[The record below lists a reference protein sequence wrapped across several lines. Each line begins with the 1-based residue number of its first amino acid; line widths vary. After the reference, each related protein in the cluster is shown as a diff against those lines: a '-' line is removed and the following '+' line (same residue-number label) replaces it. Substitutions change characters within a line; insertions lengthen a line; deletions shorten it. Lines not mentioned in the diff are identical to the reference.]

1 LLHPNNRDCACFC
14 VAGSV
19 IRTADDG
26 IPRRFDYSRALRDNM
41 PSHSPTISV
50 IVPCYNEEEV
60 LLHCHTR
67 LMRVFESTPE
77 DEFELVYV
85 NDGSTDRT
93 DEVLRYLNIS
103 YPQTRVV
110 MLSRNFGHQAA
121 VSAGLTAATGRC
133 VVILDA
139 DLQDPPE
146 LIWKMVD
153 LWRKGYE
160 VVYGVRESRA
170 GESSFKLW
178 TAQIFY
184 RLINKLSDVEIP
196 LDTGDF
202 RLLDRRAV
210 EAILAMPERHRLLR
224 GMASWIGF
232 RQFGLKYAR
241 DARFAGTTKYP
252 FRKMINLALDGIFS
266 FSTVPLRF
274 VTTLGLVTSAMA
286 LAGIFY
292 SLVVRIF
299 TPHWVPGWATL
310 ILAVLLTGGIEM
322 FCFGILG
329 EYIGRIY
336 TEIKQRPLFVVRE
349 MLEPGVRAA
358 ELKLRPQAT
367 LTMEIISDGL
377 PRTG

>member
-1 LLHPNNRDCACFC
+1 MSLQAH
-14 VAGSV
+14 AG
-19 IRTADDG
+19 IRGNSADE
-26 IPRRFDYSRALRDNM
+26 Y
-41 PSHSPTISV
+41 
-50 IVPCYNEEEV
+50 
-60 LLHCHTR
+60 
-67 LMRVFESTPE
+67 
-77 DEFELVYV
+77 ELIYV

-93 DEVLRYLNIS
+93 EEILRLIHRS
-103 YPQTRVV
+103 FPQVGVV

-121 VSAGLTAATGRC
+121 VTAGLTAAKGEC
-133 VVILDA
+133 VVVIDS

-146 LIWKMVD
+146 VIWQMVER
-153 LWRKGYE
+153 WREGYE
-160 VVYGVRESRA
+160 VVYGVRETRA
-170 GESSFKLW
+170 GESGFKLW
-178 TAQIFY
+178 TAQVFY
-184 RLINKLSDVEIP
+184 RLINKLSDIEIP

-210 EAILAMPERHRLLR
+210 DAMLAMPERHRFLR
-224 GMASWIGF
+224 GMSSWIGF

-266 FSTVPLRF
+266 FSTMPLRF
-274 VTTLGLVTSAMA
+274 VTALGLITAAMA
-286 LAGIFY
+286 GAGILY

-349 MLEPGVRAA
+349 MLEPGVSAK
-358 ELKLRPQAT
+358 ELTRRCQQL
-367 LTMEIISDGL
+367 
-377 PRTG
+377 

>member
-1 LLHPNNRDCACFC
+1 
-14 VAGSV
+14 
-19 IRTADDG
+19 
-26 IPRRFDYSRALRDNM
+26 M